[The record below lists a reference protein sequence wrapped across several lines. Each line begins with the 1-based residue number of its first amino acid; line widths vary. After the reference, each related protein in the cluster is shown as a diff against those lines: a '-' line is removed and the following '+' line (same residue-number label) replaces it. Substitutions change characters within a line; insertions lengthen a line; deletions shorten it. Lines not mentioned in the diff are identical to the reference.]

1 MRKRLKFLK
10 KHIQNLG
17 NYRKVSNPPNAGEPI
32 ITANV
37 TTIPKSTPTIMK
49 RLFMI
54 KISSS
59 PVKNGLYC
67 NLEKIWKNAL
77 KEKS

>member
-1 MRKRLKFLK
+1 
-10 KHIQNLG
+10 LG

-37 TTIPKSTPTIMK
+37 TTIPKSTPTRMK

-54 KISSS
+54 KIPSS
-59 PVKNGLYC
+59 PVKNGLY
-67 NLEKIWKNAL
+67 
-77 KEKS
+77 

>member
-37 TTIPKSTPTIMK
+37 TTIAKSTPTSMK
-49 RLFMI
+49 RLFI
-54 KISSS
+54 VKILTC
-59 PVKNGLYC
+59 PVKNGLY
-67 NLEKIWKNAL
+67 
-77 KEKS
+77 